1 MRGPGAGLPARGAE
15 PLYVD
20 AGVVLHLTPLTGRVL
35 TYWEAAIACNTD
47 SALRMVFSIFKE
59 HVVLE
64 SPGQMSAEAAVSLP
78 HLLFTGPPTRGP
90 GN

>member
-1 MRGPGAGLPARGAE
+1 MRGLGAGLPARGAE
-15 PLYVD
+15 PLCVD
-20 AGVVLHLTPLTGRVL
+20 ASVVLHLTPLTGRVL

-47 SALRMVFSIFKE
+47 SALRTVFSIFEE

-64 SPGQMSAEAAVSLP
+64 SPGQMAAEAAMSLP
-78 HLLFTGPPTRGP
+78 HLLFTGPWTRRP